1 MNANELADEWQNK
14 VDMWEGKHYENWCDE
29 AATML
34 RQQQAEIEVL
44 KKQCFAFQNASIDL
58 VKKNAFLEDW
68 KKTWSPYIKEAHG
81 INTTILKKAQE

>member
-1 MNANELADEWQNK
+1 MNANELADWLETGEVEEYDIN
-14 VDMWEGKHYENWCDE
+14 E

-44 KKQCFAFQNASIDL
+44 KEQRLAFQNASIDL
-58 VKKNAFLEDW
+58 ARKNAFLEDW

-81 INTTILKKAQE
+81 INTTILRGEK